1 MHLFKLNRTQK
12 RISDGCLTL
21 LYPVNIMYES
31 IKSNMPTSPL
41 STCRGRRVANGS
53 PVNRI
58 SHGLPKNV
66 ISSSTQSLLA
76 ASAERRCNPILAG
89 RLLVSRVV
97 YIMSNQVCHHDVS
110 MDGRGRRRWRM
121 SRGVSFG
128 LKLREAYDTGHENL
142 ILVYRE
148 SASLTRP
155 PSYHPSDYSFTFL
168 IIIINNGTQRTRKP
182 SCSRTKGQATL

>member
-21 LYPVNIMYES
+21 PYPVNIIYES
-31 IKSNMPTSPL
+31 IKSMS
-41 STCRGRRVANGS
+41 RRHPAAAEEWQMEARLTESN
-53 PVNRI
+53 
-58 SHGLPKNV
+58 GLPNNL

-121 SRGVSFG
+121 SRAVSFG

-142 ILVYRE
+142 ILVYRALG
-148 SASLTRP
+148 SPNLAS
-155 PSYHPSDYSFTFL
+155 SYHPSDQSFTSL
-168 IIIINNGTQRTRKP
+168 INIINNGTQRTRKP
-182 SCSRTKGQATL
+182 SRSRSKGQATL